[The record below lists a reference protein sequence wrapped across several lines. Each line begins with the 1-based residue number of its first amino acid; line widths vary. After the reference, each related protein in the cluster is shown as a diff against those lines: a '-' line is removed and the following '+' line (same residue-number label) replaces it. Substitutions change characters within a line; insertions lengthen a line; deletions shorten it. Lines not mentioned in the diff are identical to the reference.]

1 MLYHPVPKRIV
12 RRPRPAGAGSGSGSA
27 AGIAAEPLLRA
38 KPLDAPPLLARLYES
53 RSIFAPEDLGRSLN
67 ELPPPSLLK
76 GMDAVTAE
84 LEAAIRGQKSIMI
97 VADFDADGATS
108 CAVAM
113 RGLRALGAERV
124 SFIVPNRFT
133 CGYGLTPELVELI
146 FRGSAKPPDVLLTV
160 DTGIAC
166 HAGVAAAKAR
176 GMKVLVTDHHLP
188 GESLP
193 AADAIVNPNLPGDE
207 FPGKALAGV
216 GVIFYVLSGLR
227 SRLRESGWFDGVRQP
242 PNLAELLD
250 LVALG
255 TVADVVPL
263 DRVNRIL
270 VHQGLQRIRAGRAC
284 SGIRAL
290 LEVAD
295 RNRGGAAPT
304 AGTIG
309 FTLGPR
315 LNAAGRLDDMS
326 LGIACLLAGD
336 MTAAKE
342 LAELLDEMNRERKTI
357 EAQMQAEAWAM
368 LQIAAEPLPQPSD
381 RWSGSA
387 AIMFDPAWHQG
398 VIGILAS
405 RIKDRL
411 HRPVIA
417 FARGEDGLL
426 KGSARSIAGV
436 HVRDVLCAVSAR
448 HPGIIVRFGGHAM
461 AAGLTLEE
469 SRLAAF
475 TEAFEAEVA
484 GLLEGVDLE
493 HAVVTDGEL
502 PPDDFHLDTAR
513 CLRDA
518 GPWGQGFPEPLFDG
532 EFDVLGMRIVGE
544 KHLRLTLKVPGAARQ
559 VEGIAFFVADPPE
572 WLGCRRLRAAYRL
585 DVNEFRGVSS
595 LQLGIEYMEPVS

>member
-27 AGIAAEPLLRA
+27 ACIAAEPLLQA
-38 KPLDAPPLLARLYES
+38 KPPDASPLLARLYAS
-53 RSIFAPEDLGRSLN
+53 RSIFTPEDLGRSLN
-67 ELPPPSLLK
+67 ELPAPSLLK
-76 GMDAVTAE
+76 GMDAMTAE
-84 LEAAIRGQKSIMI
+84 LEAAIRGQKSIMV

-146 FRGSAKPPDVLLTV
+146 YRGRATPTDVLLTV

-227 SRLRESGWFDGVRQP
+227 SRLRESGWFDGGRQA

-284 SGIRAL
+284 PGIRAL

-304 AGTIG
+304 AGTLG

-326 LGIACLLAGD
+326 LGIACLLADD

-368 LQIAAEPLPQPSD
+368 LEIAAEPLPQQSD
-381 RWSGSA
+381 RGSGSA

-448 HPGIIVRFGGHAM
+448 HPGLIVRFGGHAM

-493 HAVVTDGEL
+493 HTVVTDGEL
-502 PPDDFHLDTAR
+502 PSDHFHLDTAR

-544 KHLRLTLKVPGAARQ
+544 KHLRLTFKVPGAARQ

>member
-1 MLYHPVPKRIV
+1 MAKLYHPIQKRIV
-12 RRPRPAGAGSGSGSA
+12 RRSLQGGG
-27 AGIAAEPLLRA
+27 ELA
-38 KPLDAPPLLARLYES
+38 KRMSLASPPDASPLLARLYQN
-53 RSIFAPEDLGRSLN
+53 RSVFTPEDLGRSLN
-67 ELPPPSLLK
+67 ELPAPSLLK
-76 GMDAVTAE
+76 GMDAMTAE

-146 FRGSAKPPDVLLTV
+146 FRGGATPPDVLLTV

-166 HAGVAAAKAR
+166 HAGIAAARTR

-193 AADAIVNPNLPGDE
+193 AADAIVNPNLPGDG

-227 SRLRESGWFDGVRQP
+227 SRLRESGWFEGGRRP

-284 SGIRAL
+284 PGIRAL

-295 RNRGGAAPT
+295 AKRGGAAPT
-304 AGTIG
+304 AGTLG

-326 LGIACLLAGD
+326 LGIACLLADD
-336 MTAAKE
+336 MNAAKE
-342 LAELLDEMNRERKTI
+342 LAERLDGMNRERKTI

-368 LQIAAEPLPQPSD
+368 LRIGAEPLPRQSD

-387 AIMFDPAWHQG
+387 AIVFDPAWHQG

-426 KGSARSIAGV
+426 RGSARSIAGV
-436 HVRDVLCAVSAR
+436 HVRDVLCAVAAR
-448 HPGIIVRFGGHAM
+448 HPGLIVRFGGHAM
-461 AAGLTLEE
+461 AAGLALEE

-484 GLLEGVDLE
+484 GVLEGVDLE

-532 EFDVLGMRIVGE
+532 EFDVLGMQIVGE
-544 KHLRLTLKVPGAARQ
+544 KHLRLTLEVPGAARQ
-559 VEGIAFFVADPPE
+559 VEGVAFFVADPPA
-572 WLGCRRLRAAYRL
+572 WLGCRRLRVAYRL
-585 DVNEFRGVSS
+585 DVNEFRGVSN

>member
-1 MLYHPVPKRIV
+1 MCI
-12 RRPRPAGAGSGSGSA
+12 
-27 AGIAAEPLLRA
+27 AEPFPQA
-38 KPLDAPPLLARLYES
+38 KPPDASPLLTRLYQS
-53 RSIFAPEDLGRSLN
+53 RSVFVPEDLGRSLN

-76 GMDAVTAE
+76 GMDAMTAE

-113 RGLRALGAERV
+113 RGLRALGAEQV

-146 FRGSAKPPDVLLTV
+146 CRGSATPPDVLVTV

-227 SRLRESGWFDGVRQP
+227 SRLRESGWFEGARQP

-284 SGIRAL
+284 PGIQAL

-295 RNRGGAAPT
+295 RNRGAAVPT
-304 AGTIG
+304 AGTLG

-326 LGIACLLAGD
+326 LGIACLLADD
-336 MTAAKE
+336 MVAARE
-342 LAELLDEMNRERKTI
+342 LAELLDQMNRERKTI
-357 EAQMQAEAWAM
+357 EAQMQAEAWEM
-368 LQIAAEPLPQPSD
+368 LQIAIPQQSD
-381 RWSGSA
+381 PRTGSA
-387 AIMFDPAWHQG
+387 AIVFDPAWHQG

-417 FARGEDGLL
+417 FAQGEDGLL
-426 KGSARSIAGV
+426 KGSARSISGV

-448 HPGIIVRFGGHAM
+448 HPGLIVRFGGHAM
-461 AAGLTLEE
+461 AAGLTIEE

-475 TEAFEAEVA
+475 TAAFEAEVA
-484 GLLEGVDLE
+484 DLLEGVDLE
-493 HAVVTDGEL
+493 HTVVTDGEL
-502 PPDDFHLDTAR
+502 PAADFHLDTAR

-532 EFDVLGMRIVGE
+532 EFEVLGMRIVGE
-544 KHLRLTLKVPGAARQ
+544 KHLRLRLQVPGAARQ

-572 WLGCRRLRAAYRL
+572 WLGCRRLRAAFRL

>member
-1 MLYHPVPKRIV
+1 MAKLYHPMQKRIV
-12 RRPRPAGAGSGSGSA
+12 RRSLQGGG
-27 AGIAAEPLLRA
+27 ELA
-38 KPLDAPPLLARLYES
+38 KRMSLASPPDASPLLARLYQN
-53 RSIFAPEDLGRSLN
+53 RSVFTPEDLGRSLN
-67 ELPPPSLLK
+67 ELPAPSLLK
-76 GMDAVTAE
+76 GMDAMTAE
-84 LEAAIRGQKSIMI
+84 LEAAIRGQKSIMV

-146 FRGSAKPPDVLLTV
+146 FRGGATPPDVLLTV

-166 HAGVAAAKAR
+166 HAGIAAARAR

-193 AADAIVNPNLPGDE
+193 AADAIVNPNLPGDG

-227 SRLRESGWFDGVRQP
+227 RRLRESGWFEGGRQP

-284 SGIRAL
+284 PGIRAL

-295 RNRGGAAPT
+295 AKRGGAATT
-304 AGTIG
+304 AGTLG

-326 LGIACLLAGD
+326 LGIACLLADD
-336 MTAAKE
+336 MNAAKE
-342 LAELLDEMNRERKTI
+342 LAERLDGMNRERKTI
-357 EAQMQAEAWAM
+357 EAQMQADAWAM
-368 LQIAAEPLPQPSD
+368 LRIGAEPLPRQSD

-387 AIMFDPAWHQG
+387 AVMFDPAWHQG

-426 KGSARSIAGV
+426 RGSARSIAGV
-436 HVRDVLCAVSAR
+436 HVRDVLCAVAAR
-448 HPGIIVRFGGHAM
+448 HPGLIVRFGGHAM
-461 AAGLTLEE
+461 AAGLALEE

-484 GLLEGVDLE
+484 GVLEGVELE

-544 KHLRLTLKVPGAARQ
+544 KHLRLTLEVPGAARQ
-559 VEGIAFFVADPPE
+559 VEGVAFFVADPPA

-585 DVNEFRGVSS
+585 DVNEFRGVSN

>member
-1 MLYHPVPKRIV
+1 
-12 RRPRPAGAGSGSGSA
+12 
-27 AGIAAEPLLRA
+27 
-38 KPLDAPPLLARLYES
+38 
-53 RSIFAPEDLGRSLN
+53 
-67 ELPPPSLLK
+67 LLK
-76 GMDAVTAE
+76 GMDAMTVE
-84 LEAAIRGQKSIMI
+84 LEAAIRGQKSIMV

-113 RGLRALGAERV
+113 RGLRALGAERL
-124 SFIVPNRFT
+124 SFIVPNRAT
-133 CGYGLTPELVELI
+133 QGYGLTPELVELI
-146 FRGSAKPPDVLLTV
+146 CGRATPTDVLLTV

-166 HAGVAAAKAR
+166 HAGVALAKAK

-193 AADAIVNPNLPGDE
+193 AADAIVNPHLPGDE

-216 GVIFYVLSGLR
+216 GVVFYVLLGLR
-227 SRLRESGWFDGVRQP
+227 CRLRESGWFDGARQP
-242 PNLAELLD
+242 VRLRSRQAPNLAELLD

-263 DRVNRIL
+263 DRINRIL

-284 SGIRAL
+284 PGIRAL

-304 AGTIG
+304 ADMLG

-326 LGIACLLAGD
+326 LGIACLLTDD
-336 MTAAKE
+336 MAAALE

-357 EAQMQAEAWAM
+357 ETQMQAEALAM
-368 LQIAAEPLPQPSD
+368 LQIAAEPLPQQSE
-381 RWSGSA
+381 RRSGYAAISSA

-448 HPGIIVRFGGHAM
+448 HPGLIVRFGGHAM
-461 AAGLTLEE
+461 AAGLILE
-469 SRLAAF
+469 RAKLAAF
-475 TEAFEAEVA
+475 AEAFEAIVA
-484 GLLEGVDLE
+484 ALLEGVDLR
-493 HAVVTDGEL
+493 ATVVTDGEL
-502 PPDDFHLDTAR
+502 PLEHFHLDTAR

-532 EFDVLGMRIVGE
+532 EFDVLGLRIVGE
-544 KHLRLTLKVPGAARQ
+544 KHLRLTLKPRPGPDSGAGLDPGVPGAAAPRS
-559 VEGIAFFVADPPE
+559 VEGIAYRVADPPE

-595 LQLGIEYMEPVS
+595 LQLGIEYMEPVA

>member
-1 MLYHPVPKRIV
+1 MPL
-12 RRPRPAGAGSGSGSA
+12 GSA
-27 AGIAAEPLLRA
+27 P
-38 KPLDAPPLLARLYES
+38 DASPLLACLYES
-53 RSIFAPEDLGRSLN
+53 RSIFSPEDLGRSLN
-67 ELPPPSLLK
+67 ELPPPALLK
-76 GMDAVTAE
+76 GMDAMTAE
-84 LEAAIRGQKSIMI
+84 LEAAIRARKSIMI

-113 RGLRALGAERV
+113 RGLGALGAERL

-133 CGYGLTPELVELI
+133 CGYGLTPELVELAA
-146 FRGSAKPPDVLLTV
+146 GQQPDVLLTV

-176 GMKVLVTDHHLP
+176 GMTVLVTDHHLP

-193 AADAIVNPNLPGDE
+193 AADAIVNPNLPGDG

-216 GVIFYVLSGLR
+216 GVIFYVLLGLR

-242 PNLAELLD
+242 PNLAEWLD

-263 DRVNRIL
+263 DRINRIL

-284 SGIRAL
+284 PGIRAL
-290 LEVAD
+290 LEVAGKNWRTLASD
-295 RNRGGAAPT
+295 AL
-304 AGTIG
+304 G
-309 FTLGPR
+309 FALGPR

-326 LGIACLLAGD
+326 LGIACLLTDD
-336 MTAAKE
+336 MAAAKE
-342 LAELLDEMNRERKTI
+342 FAELLDEMNRERKTI
-357 EAQMQAEAWAM
+357 EAQMQSEAWAI
-368 LQIAAEPLPQPSD
+368 LDELEARSGGGD
-381 RWSGSA
+381 RHGVCL
-387 AIMFDPAWHQG
+387 FDPAWHQG

-436 HVRDVLCAVSAR
+436 HIRDVLCAVTAR
-448 HPGIIVRFGGHAM
+448 HPGLIVRFGGHAM

-469 SRLAAF
+469 NRLAAF
-475 TEAFEAEVA
+475 AAAFEAEVA
-484 GLLEGVDLE
+484 VLLDGMDLE
-493 HAVVTDGEL
+493 HTVVTDGEL
-502 PPDDFHLDTAR
+502 PPDHFQLETAR

-544 KHLRLTLKVPGAARQ
+544 KHLRLTFKVPGVSRQ
-559 VEGIAFFVADPPE
+559 VEGIAFFVAEPQE

-595 LQLGIEYMEPVS
+595 LQLGIEYMEPVP